1 LFVLVFIYAIFIVG
15 SGYDSVIPDA
25 PNVRSHQRTIMLAE
39 NVSKLVEQYIDAMEK
54 VRCPDPSLLNLGV
67 FYSIQIFCLKFC

>member
-1 LFVLVFIYAIFIVG
+1 MFLCAIFITG

-25 PNVRSHQRTIMLAE
+25 PNVKSHQLTMMLAA

-54 VRCPDPSLLNLGV
+54 VSCHGTSSL
-67 FYSIQIFCLKFC
+67 S